1 LQTFDTAPNCP
12 SLNEI
17 ARAVVS
23 AWQHFSGVLA
33 TSSALPMSTHFSLSV
48 MAFSHT
54 VFLFQTRRRLVY
66 IIVSAAMLRRT
77 SRSLMSRAGVDA
89 DIAERCLGHVIP
101 GVRGVYD
108 RHEYYREKAQAYE
121 ALAGLIDRIVK
132 GTGAKVVS
140 IGERR

>member
-1 LQTFDTAPNCP
+1 
-12 SLNEI
+12 
-17 ARAVVS
+17 
-23 AWQHFSGVLA
+23 
-33 TSSALPMSTHFSLSV
+33 
-48 MAFSHT
+48 
-54 VFLFQTRRRLVY
+54 
-66 IIVSAAMLRRT
+66 
-77 SRSLMSRAGVDA
+77 MSRAGVDA

-140 IGERR
+140 IGGRQ